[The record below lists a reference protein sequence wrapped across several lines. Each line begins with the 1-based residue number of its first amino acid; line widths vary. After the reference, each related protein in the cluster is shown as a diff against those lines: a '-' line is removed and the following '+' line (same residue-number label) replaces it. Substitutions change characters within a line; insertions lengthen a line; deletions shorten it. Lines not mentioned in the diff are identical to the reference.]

1 MANSSGSRSSQN
13 GASQV
18 KNSVRRKSKKS
29 RKRKIIKRT
38 ILIIL
43 LIVLVGAGIY
53 VGPKLVNVMQLAK
66 MQRVWQMRVQLI
78 HLRMEKQQLSM
89 IRTVTSSVR

>member
-29 RKRKIIKRT
+29 RKRKIIKKNNTYNIAYCAGRSRYICRT
-38 ILIIL
+38 K
-43 LIVLVGAGIY
+43 AG
-53 VGPKLVNVMQLAK
+53 
-66 MQRVWQMRVQLI
+66 
-78 HLRMEKQQLSM
+78 
-89 IRTVTSSVR
+89 